1 MSEQQIY
8 KTKDIYLTSY
18 LVMRGHFLEKLEK
31 KDDKFFFFIF
41 PDTKELQSDVKG
53 FYNREA
59 TVQPMQYVV
68 AMKQVKSKIYNND

>member
-1 MSEQQIY
+1 MTETTIF

-18 LVMRGHFLEKLEK
+18 LVMLGYPLHELEKNEQ
-31 KDDKFFFFIF
+31 KFFSFIF
-41 PDTKELQSDVKG
+41 NNSPELQKHVEG

-68 AMKQVKSKIYNND
+68 AMKQVKSKIYNHE